1 MEPATDPV
9 SESAESNAEKDHR
22 NNPFIIRS
30 DTLKKQKDIY
40 GWSLWDERVFIE
52 KLYNQRFNYLLVVYG
67 LLLNILYQVNGMLT
81 TILLGLFGTVL
92 LFVLWVMMNR
102 VYCKLDICL
111 KYLHNIKPDEDQADV
126 LSPLEMSDTDEK
138 QNSGNETFHAYRTPC
153 GGCYDGNTCRN
164 ASARTFGGKGQ
175 GNFSILH
182 VAAETDRNCGF
193 HVSGGFRILLSHQ

>member
-138 QNSGNETFHAYRTPC
+138 QNSGNEPPTMV
-153 GGCYDGNTCRN
+153 RN
-164 ASARTFGGKGQ
+164 IISAAFGKKKVLHYQKNLSLMCIFSWIILAIVKASR
-175 GNFSILH
+175 
-182 VAAETDRNCGF
+182 
-193 HVSGGFRILLSHQ
+193 LL